1 MSGESKKLIIIIFIL
16 VNFVYFPFSLIGIP
30 KVCH

>member
-1 MSGESKKLIIIIFIL
+1 MSGESKKLIIIIL